1 MDKMTQIMK
10 KYWWDDCFKVAKLV
24 YDQHLICQTHNPGNT
39 IKVLDG
45 AFSLPTGWFE
55 HLQTDFIQFPP
66 AMGNQFVLVI
76 VCSQDGL
83 KPSHTERLTPQ
94 PWLGNFKKIYFLHGT
109 FPEKSLSDQGT
120 HFTGQIIKQLNK
132 VLLTQW
138 HYHSLYH
145 PQSFAKVRW
154 TNGNLN

>member
-24 YDQHLICQTHNPGNT
+24 YDQHLICQTHNPGKT

-45 AFSLPTGWFE
+45 AFSPPTGWFE
-55 HLQTDFIQFPP
+55 HLQTDFIQFPLQWVT
-66 AMGNQFVLVI
+66 NFFLF
-76 VCSQDGL
+76 VCSQDGS
-83 KPSHTERLTPQ
+83 KPSHAERLTPQ

-109 FPEKSLSDQGT
+109 SPEKSLSDQGT
-120 HFTGQIIKQLNK
+120 HFAGQIIKPLNK
-132 VLLTQW
+132 VPLTRW
-138 HYHSLYH
+138 HYRSLYH
-145 PQSFAKVRW
+145 PQSFAKVTW